1 MKTKTSVIS
10 GFFLRCDRAEFNS
23 QLIKRGVTLFLIF
36 FGLTSCFFESQRP
49 VDYVSP
55 LICTQSDHGQ
65 WDPSATVPFG
75 MVKLGPDTYPG
86 SLTADGDFAHSG
98 YDYSD
103 SIVRGFSHFHKG
115 SSGGGS
121 ISDRAGRL
129 SVIPFTGQPAD
140 SFFVR
145 PLAPVLKNTEK
156 ATAGYYSVIL
166 KDENICAELTATAH
180 AGIHRYTFPAGKP
193 AKIYINKGNANRSGF
208 ISIKQ
213 TGPKSL
219 EGFLATYA
227 GVRFAVEFSHP
238 VANCS
243 IWNGKARQEGNSFE
257 KIQNGGMICDFGD
270 LKGKPLVVKVGISL
284 NSHESAKNNLDS
296 DNAGLG
302 FEQIKW
308 NAADLWNDRLSKIS
322 VEGNEEYKTIFYTA
336 LFHTCFLPTIISDPD
351 GTYPGLDQ
359 TNHKAEGYQHYYDYA
374 FWDSFRTKYPLYSLW
389 LPDAYRDIVKSL
401 RDVYEQADNC
411 APFPYMNHPPHGSDF
426 EYKGKNGYQP
436 FNSCRHEHML
446 MVMTDAWFKG
456 LYDIDMKEVYP
467 YLKKEALVQ
476 MPAKYDSVGYIPAR
490 PDQTGEYS
498 WDSWCV
504 AQVAKSIGYNDD
516 YRYFMKRSE
525 YWRNTWDPSIKYFR
539 ARAADGTW
547 LDFPDDPTV
556 NREKYTYEGSKW
568 QYRWNIIHDIP
579 SLVDYFGGKESF
591 QKELEY
597 FFDNDLY
604 TAVNQIDLHAPF
616 LFNMAGAPW
625 LSQKWAHK
633 ILTEPIVQ
641 LYGTHN
647 FFPKPIYDRVYKA
660 TPDGYL
666 EEMDD
671 DYGCMAAWYAM
682 GAMGLFQICPGNP
695 VYQLTTPIFNEVRIQ
710 LNSEIYP
717 GKSFVIKADNLTK
730 DNYYIQSATLNGK
743 PLNRSWLTHEEIIK
757 GGELVYEMGSSPNKS
772 WGIEEGI
779 R

>member
-1 MKTKTSVIS
+1 MKQIERLYRPIFALL
-10 GFFLRCDRAEFNS
+10 FF
-23 QLIKRGVTLFLIF
+23 VYLF
-36 FGLTSCFFESQRP
+36 SCSSSLKRP
-49 VDYVSP
+49 VDYVNP
-55 LICTQSDHGQ
+55 FICTQGDHGQ

-140 SFFVR
+140 SFFIR
-145 PLAPVLKNTEK
+145 PLATVLKNTEK
-156 ATAGYYSVIL
+156 ATAGYYSVRL
-166 KDENICAELTATAH
+166 KDDNIGVELTATAH

-193 AKIYINKGNANRSGF
+193 AKIYLNKGNANRSGF

-213 TGPKSL
+213 TGAKSL
-219 EGFLATYA
+219 EGYLATYS
-227 GVRFAVEFSHP
+227 GVRFAVEFNHS
-238 VANCS
+238 VSVCT
-243 IWNGKARQEGNSFE
+243 IWDGKTSKEGNSFE
-257 KIQNGGMICDFGD
+257 KIPNGGMICDFGD
-270 LKGKPLVVKVGISL
+270 LKGKPLIVKVGISL
-284 NSHESAKNNLDS
+284 TSPESAKKNLIS
-296 DNAGLG
+296 DNAEMG
-302 FEQIKW
+302 FEQIKKKS
-308 NAADLWNDRLSKIS
+308 AGLWNKELSKIS
-322 VEGNEEYKTIFYTA
+322 VTGNEEYKTIFYTA
-336 LFHTCFLPTIISDPD
+336 LFHTCFLPTVISDPD

-359 TNHKAEGYQHYYDYA
+359 KNHKAEGYQHYYDYA
-374 FWDSFRTKYPLYSLW
+374 FWDSFRTKYALYSLW
-389 LPDAYRDIVKSL
+389 LPGTYRDIVKSL

-411 APFPYMNHPPHGSDF
+411 APFPDMNHPPHGSDF
-426 EYKGKNGYQP
+426 SYKGKNGYQP

-467 YLKKEALVQ
+467 WLKKEALIQ
-476 MPAKYDSVGYIPAR
+476 MPEKYDTIGYIPAR

-498 WDSWCV
+498 WDNWCV
-504 AQVAKSIGYNDD
+504 AQIAKSIGYDD
-516 YRYFMKRSE
+516 DFRYFMKRSE

-547 LDFPDDPTV
+547 LDFPDDPTI

-568 QYRWNIIHDIP
+568 HYRWNILHDVP
-579 SLVDYFGGKESF
+579 SLIGYFGGKESF
-591 QKELEY
+591 LKELEY
-597 FFDNDLY
+597 FFDHDLY
-604 TAVNQIDLHAPF
+604 TAGNQIDLHAPF
-616 LFNMAGAPW
+616 LFNLAGAPW

-647 FFPKPIYDRVYKA
+647 FFTEPIFDRVYKA

-682 GAMGLFQICPGNP
+682 SAMGLFQICPGNP
-695 VYQLTTPIFNEVRIQ
+695 VYQLTSPIFDEVRIQ
-710 LNSEIYP
+710 LNPEIYT
-717 GKSFVIKADNLTK
+717 GKSFVIKAVNLTS
-730 DNYYIQSATLNGK
+730 DNFYIQSATLNGK
-743 PLNRSWLTHEEIIK
+743 QLSRSWLTHEEIAM
-757 GGELVYEMGSSPNKS
+757 GGELVYKMGASPNKN
-772 WGIEEGI
+772 WGIEQ
-779 R
+779 